1 LGKHNQVRGEGSQTL
16 PFQNREICNAGRS
29 YVVVHGRIFHCGLPL
44 RQSLPEIEV
53 IPMHRIMDLVGLII
67 SILLLAY
74 LTITM
79 LYPEKF

>member
-1 LGKHNQVRGEGSQTL
+1 
-16 PFQNREICNAGRS
+16 
-29 YVVVHGRIFHCGLPL
+29 
-44 RQSLPEIEV
+44 
-53 IPMHRIMDLVGLII
+53 MHQIMDLAGLII

>member
-1 LGKHNQVRGEGSQTL
+1 
-16 PFQNREICNAGRS
+16 
-29 YVVVHGRIFHCGLPL
+29 
-44 RQSLPEIEV
+44 
-53 IPMHRIMDLVGLII
+53 MHRIMDLVGLII